1 MGRYISHPL
10 TVQCRTLEDVRRFLR
25 QCKSVSDEEQ
35 FDRRDHWQP
44 PEEFE
49 KTRKGDCDCF
59 ALWTWRQLLEMGY
72 DARFVI
78 GQCGRYGTGH
88 AWVQFF
94 QNGTC
99 YLLEPQLRMLGSLP
113 RMSTLW
119 YHPRFSVA
127 SDGEKLSYYKHEA
140 ELPAIGA
147 IEAARLLPE
156 YLWIWGWFWLRNLH
170 RLPKLVW
177 RSAESLWDSHR
188 VKRPKAETLP

>member
-1 MGRYISHPL
+1 
-10 TVQCRTLEDVRRFLR
+10 
-25 QCKSVSDEEQ
+25 
-35 FDRRDHWQP
+35 
-44 PEEFE
+44 
-49 KTRKGDCDCF
+49 
-59 ALWTWRQLLEMGY
+59 
-72 DARFVI
+72 
-78 GQCGRYGTGH
+78 
-88 AWVQFF
+88 
-94 QNGTC
+94 
-99 YLLEPQLRMLGSLP
+99 
-113 RMSTLW
+113 MSTLW